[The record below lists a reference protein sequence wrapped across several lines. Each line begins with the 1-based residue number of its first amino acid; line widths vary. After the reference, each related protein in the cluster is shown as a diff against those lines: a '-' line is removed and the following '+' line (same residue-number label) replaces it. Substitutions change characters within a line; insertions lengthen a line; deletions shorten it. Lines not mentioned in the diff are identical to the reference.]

1 MRRLRGLAARFIICS
16 VVGAGFLGSA
26 GRSSLPRPSLGD
38 RDHYSP
44 GLVRVTWPNGESRT
58 LSFKGVGCAMN
69 MCSRVRIQSKI
80 KDSLGVSD
88 TWLDSVASVRHIT
101 NQDALFI
108 LKDGTSRRLP
118 VISGNRF
125 LYFANGKSEMGKFES
140 VEFVAP

>member
-1 MRRLRGLAARFIICS
+1 MRVI
-16 VVGAGFLGSA
+16 
-26 GRSSLPRPSLGD
+26 
-38 RDHYSP
+38 
-44 GLVRVTWPNGESRT
+44 WPNGESRT

-88 TWLDSVASVRHIT
+88 TWLDSVASIRDIT

-125 LYFANGKSEMGKFES
+125 LYFANGKSEMGKFKS
-140 VEFVAP
+140 VEFIAP

>member
-1 MRRLRGLAARFIICS
+1 MKRFRGLPARFIICS
-16 VVGAGFLGSA
+16 VVGVGFLGSA

-44 GLVRVTWPNGESRT
+44 GLVRATWPNGESCT

-88 TWLDSVASVRHIT
+88 TWLDSVASIKDIT
-101 NQDALFI
+101 NQDALLI
-108 LKDGTSRRLP
+108 LKDGASRRLP
-118 VISGNRF
+118 AISGNRF

-140 VEFVAP
+140 VEFVAR